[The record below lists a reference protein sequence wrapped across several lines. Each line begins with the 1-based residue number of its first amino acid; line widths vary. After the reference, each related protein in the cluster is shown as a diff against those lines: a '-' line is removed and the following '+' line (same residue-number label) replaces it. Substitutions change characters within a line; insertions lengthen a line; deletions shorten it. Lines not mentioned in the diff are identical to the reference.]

1 MKTLSEDAQSGC
13 STSAQFNLGA
23 KEQTQLGSYFR
34 KQKGSDGYGICEF
47 FLYISFIHSLK
58 NTQIFI
64 EHSLLE
70 SALLGIAYQKPKQA
84 DS

>member
-1 MKTLSEDAQSGC
+1 MKTLSEDMQSGC

-47 FLYISFIHSLK
+47 FSIYFVYSFTQKYSDIH
-58 NTQIFI
+58 
-64 EHSLLE
+64 
-70 SALLGIAYQKPKQA
+70 
-84 DS
+84 